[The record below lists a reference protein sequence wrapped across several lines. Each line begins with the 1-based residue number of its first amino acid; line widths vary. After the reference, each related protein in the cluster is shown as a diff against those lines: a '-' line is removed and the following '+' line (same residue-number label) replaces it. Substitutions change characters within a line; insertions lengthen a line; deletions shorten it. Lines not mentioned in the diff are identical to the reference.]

1 MHQIDIK
8 DNMLL
13 ICPSDIKEKILTNN
27 KSLVDI
33 SFMTLEEYKKRYYFD
48 YDYHTVKYLMDTYGY
63 TLNNAKEIIE
73 SLYFV
78 EDKDYP
84 NNKLNDLVKIK
95 KELLDKNLLMLD
107 PLFNKHNKDTIVY
120 GYGDIRLNDAKVL
133 KGTIIDKHYNIY
145 EFDTIESELE
155 YVYESIFELLEN
167 GIDINNIYI
176 VADNE
181 YENYFKRYNSYY
193 DFKVNY
199 PSDNSLYGT
208 EAAKKFLEDI
218 KLKGRETIYNELTN
232 KDLVNI
238 LNKYLDLN
246 EAYDFI
252 VEDLKHIKLN
262 KKYKDVVQV
271 VSNNYLFS
279 DFDYVFYLGFND
291 KVPAY
296 KKDNEYLDNEMCH
309 LLGIDDTNDKNR
321 IIKENL
327 ICNLSNIKNLSLSYS
342 KNSPFNKYERQ
353 MLFSDVNYITYTN
366 KYLHSDRAN
375 KNRYGELLDNL
386 DKYGEHNDDLDSMY
400 STYDRNN
407 YGDYDNSYK
416 NFNVGKET
424 VELSYS
430 SMQSYYECAFKYYLD
445 NILRPDDSDATFFT
459 TIGTIAHNVLQEMV
473 LDNTK
478 DFDELWD
485 NQVTFTSAKELYF
498 NKKIKE
504 EIREDFNIILK
515 QKELSYFDDVECEKR
530 IKLKLRDNIFFKGF
544 IDKILKCKDNLCIVD
559 YKTGNTKI
567 EDKYFEFGLNLQLPS
582 YLYLLQE
589 DPSKIIGFYLQHLV
603 APKYV
608 YDEKKDIE
616 TQKNEDMKLTGF
628 TSSDIS
634 RINIL
639 EDLDGKSNVVSKLA
653 ITKNGELSK
662 NSKVISDED
671 MKDMIKLVEDKIL
684 EASTSILNNDFSI
697 NPKVIDNKNVSCTY
711 CRYKDICYK
720 RIKDYVYYETKK
732 EEEVKDGN

>member
-13 ICPSDIKEKILTNN
+13 ICPSDIKEKILANN

-84 NNKLNDLVKIK
+84 NNKLNDLAKIK
-95 KELLDKNLLMLD
+95 KELLEKNLLILD
-107 PLFNKHNKDTIVY
+107 PLFNKHNKDTFAY

-262 KKYKDVVQV
+262 KKYKDVVHV

-327 ICNLSNIKNLSLSYS
+327 ICNLSNIKNLYLSYS

-515 QKELSYFDDVECEKR
+515 QKELSYFDSVECEKR

-720 RIKDYVYYETKK
+720 RIKDYVYFETKK
-732 EEEVKDGN
+732 EEVKDGN

>member
-13 ICPSDIKEKILTNN
+13 ICPSDIKEKILANN

-78 EDKDYP
+78 ENKDYP

-95 KELLDKNLLMLD
+95 KELLEKNLLILD

-133 KGTIIDKHYNIY
+133 KGTIIDKHYDIY
-145 EFDTIESELE
+145 EFDTIELELE

-291 KVPAY
+291 KVLAY
-296 KKDNEYLDNEMCH
+296 KKDNEYLDNEMCR

-327 ICNLSNIKNLSLSYS
+327 ICNLSNIKNLYLSYS

-353 MLFSDVNYITYTN
+353 MLFSDVNYISYTN

-416 NFNVGKET
+416 NFNVGKEI

-504 EIREDFNIILK
+504 EIREDFNIILN
-515 QKELSYFDDVECEKR
+515 QKELSYFDDVECEKSIR
-530 IKLKLRDNIFFKGF
+530 LQLADKIFFKGK

-711 CRYKDICYK
+711 CRYRDICYK

>member
-13 ICPSDIKEKILTNN
+13 ICPSDIKEKILANN

-84 NNKLNDLVKIK
+84 NNNLNDLVKIK
-95 KELLDKNLLMLD
+95 KELLDKNLLILD

-218 KLKGRETIYNELTN
+218 KLKDRETIYNELTN

-353 MLFSDVNYITYTN
+353 MLFSDVNYITYNN

-662 NSKVISDED
+662 NSKVISDQD

-684 EASTSILNNDFSI
+684 EASTSIVNNDFSI

-732 EEEVKDGN
+732 EEVIDGD

>member
-13 ICPSDIKEKILTNN
+13 ICPSDIKEKILANN

-33 SFMTLEEYKKRYYFD
+33 SFMTLEKYKKRYYFD

-84 NNKLNDLVKIK
+84 NNNLNDLVKIK
-95 KELLDKNLLMLD
+95 KELLDKNLLILD

-327 ICNLSNIKNLSLSYS
+327 ICNLSNIRNLYLSYS

-366 KYLHSDRAN
+366 KYLHSNKAN
-375 KNRYGELLDNL
+375 RNRYGELLDNL

-504 EIREDFNIILK
+504 EIREDFNIILN

-616 TQKNEDMKLTGF
+616 TQKNEDMKLSGF
-628 TSSDIS
+628 TSNDIS

-639 EDLDGKSNVVSKLA
+639 EDLDGESSVVSKLA

-662 NSKVISDED
+662 NSKVISDQD

>member
-13 ICPSDIKEKILTNN
+13 ICPSDIKEKILANN

-78 EDKDYP
+78 ENKDYP

-176 VADNE
+176 VAGNE

-327 ICNLSNIKNLSLSYS
+327 ICNLSNIRNLYLSYS

-366 KYLHSDRAN
+366 KYLHSNKAN
-375 KNRYGELLDNL
+375 RNRYGELLDNL

-504 EIREDFNIILK
+504 EIREDFNIILN
-515 QKELSYFDDVECEKR
+515 QKELSYFDDVECEKSIR
-530 IKLKLRDNIFFKGF
+530 LQLADKIFFKGK
-544 IDKILKCKDNLCIVD
+544 IDKILKCKDNVCIVD

-616 TQKNEDMKLTGF
+616 TQKNEDMKLNGF
-628 TSSDIS
+628 TTDDIS

-653 ITKNGELSK
+653 ITKNGDLSK
-662 NSKVISDED
+662 NSKVISDQD

-732 EEEVKDGN
+732 EEVVDGD

>member
-1 MHQIDIK
+1 MHQINIK

-13 ICPSDIKEKILTNN
+13 ICPRDIKEKILNDN

-48 YDYHTVKYLMDTYGY
+48 YDYHTVKYLMDTYDY

-73 SLYFV
+73 SLYFI
-78 EDKDYP
+78 EDKDYH
-84 NNKLNDLVKIK
+84 NNKLNYLVKIK
-95 KELLDKNLLMLD
+95 KELLDKNLLTLD
-107 PLFNKHNKDTIVY
+107 PLFNKNNKHTFVY
-120 GYGDIRLNDAKVL
+120 GYGDIRLNNAEVL
-133 KGTIIDKHYNIY
+133 KDTIVDKHYDIY

-155 YVYESIFELLEN
+155 YVYESIFELIEN
-167 GIDINNIYI
+167 NIDINNIYI
-176 VADNE
+176 IASNE

-218 KLKGRETIYNELTN
+218 KLKDRETIYNELNN
-232 KDLVNI
+232 KDLINI

-291 KVPAY
+291 KIPAY
-296 KKDNEYLDNEMCH
+296 KKDNEYLDNEMCR

-327 ICNLSNIKNLSLSYS
+327 ICNLSNIKNLYLSYS

-366 KYLHSDRAN
+366 KYLHSDKSNR
-375 KNRYGELLDNL
+375 NRYGELLDNL

-445 NILRPDDSDATFFT
+445 NILRPDDSDITFFN

-504 EIREDFNIILK
+504 EIREDFNIILN
-515 QKELSYFDDVECEKR
+515 QKDKSYFDDVECEKR

-544 IDKILKCKDNLCIVD
+544 IDKILKCKDNVCIVD

-616 TQKNEDMKLTGF
+616 TQKNEDMKLSGF
-628 TSSDIS
+628 TSNDIS

-639 EDLDGKSNVVSKLA
+639 EDLDGKSSVVSKLA

-662 NSKVISDED
+662 NSKVISDQD

-697 NPKVIDNKNVSCTY
+697 NPKVIDNKNVSCIY

-732 EEEVKDGN
+732 EEVIDGD

>member
-84 NNKLNDLVKIK
+84 NNKLNHLVKIK
-95 KELLDKNLLMLD
+95 KELLDKNLLILN
-107 PLFNKHNKDTIVY
+107 PGARIFGARILY
-120 GYGDIRLNDAKVL
+120 GYGDIRLNDVKVL
-133 KGTIIDKHYNIY
+133 KDSIIDKHYDIY

-176 VADNE
+176 VASNE

-218 KLKGRETIYNELTN
+218 KIKDRETIYNELTN
-232 KDLVNI
+232 KDLINI

-271 VSNNYLFS
+271 VSTNYLFS
-279 DFDYVFYLGFND
+279 DSDYVFYLGFND

-366 KYLHSDRAN
+366 KYLHSDKSN
-375 KNRYGELLDNL
+375 GNRYGELLDNL

-416 NFNVGKET
+416 NFNVGKKT

-445 NILRPDDSDATFFT
+445 NILRPDDSDVTFFN
-459 TIGTIAHNVLQEMV
+459 TIGTIVHNVLQEMV

-616 TQKNEDMKLTGF
+616 AQKNEDMKLSGF
-628 TSSDIS
+628 TTDDIS

-697 NPKVIDNKNVSCTY
+697 NPKVIDNKNVSCIY
-711 CRYKDICYK
+711 CPYKDICYK
-720 RIKDYVYYETKK
+720 RIKDYVYCETKK
-732 EEEVKDGN
+732 EEVIDGD

>member
-13 ICPSDIKEKILTNN
+13 ICPRDIKEKILANN

-84 NNKLNDLVKIK
+84 NNKLNDLAKIK
-95 KELLDKNLLMLD
+95 KELLEKNLLILD

-133 KGTIIDKHYNIY
+133 KGTIIDKHYDIY
-145 EFDTIESELE
+145 EFDIIESELE

-218 KLKGRETIYNELTN
+218 KIKDRETIYNELNN
-232 KDLVNI
+232 KDLINI
-238 LNKYLDLN
+238 LNKYPDLN

-279 DFDYVFYLGFND
+279 DSDYVFYLGFND

-296 KKDNEYLDNEMCH
+296 KKDNEYLDNEMCR

-327 ICNLSNIKNLSLSYS
+327 ICNLSNIKNLYLSYS

-353 MLFSDVNYITYTN
+353 MLFSDVNYISYTN
-366 KYLHSDRAN
+366 KYLHSDKSNR
-375 KNRYGELLDNL
+375 NRYGELLDNL

-416 NFNVGKET
+416 SFDVGKEV

-430 SMQSYYECAFKYYLD
+430 CMQSYYECAFKYYLD

-720 RIKDYVYYETKK
+720 RIKDYAYYETKK
-732 EEEVKDGN
+732 EEVIDGD

>member
-13 ICPSDIKEKILTNN
+13 ICPSDIKEKILANN

-84 NNKLNDLVKIK
+84 NNNLNDLVKIK
-95 KELLDKNLLMLD
+95 KELLDKNLLILD
-107 PLFNKHNKDTIVY
+107 PLFNKHNKDTFAY

-218 KLKGRETIYNELTN
+218 ELKDRETIYNELTN

-291 KVPAY
+291 KVLAY

-327 ICNLSNIKNLSLSYS
+327 ICNLSNIRNLYLSYS

-366 KYLHSDRAN
+366 KYLHSNKAN
-375 KNRYGELLDNL
+375 RNRYGELLDNL

-515 QKELSYFDDVECEKR
+515 QKELSYFDSVECEKR

-616 TQKNEDMKLTGF
+616 TQKNEDMKLNGF
-628 TSSDIS
+628 TTDDIS

-662 NSKVISDED
+662 NSKVISDQD

>member
-27 KSLVDI
+27 KSLIDV

-48 YDYHTVKYLMDTYGY
+48 YDYHAVKYLMDAYGY

-84 NNKLNDLVKIK
+84 NNKLNHLVKIK
-95 KELLDKNLLMLD
+95 KELLEKNLLILN
-107 PLFNKHNKDTIVY
+107 PGARIFRARILY
-120 GYGDIRLNDAKVL
+120 GYGDIRLNDIKIL
-133 KGTIIDKHYNIY
+133 KDTIVDKHYNIY

-176 VADNE
+176 VASNE

-199 PSDNSLYGT
+199 PSDNNLYGT

-218 KLKGRETIYNELTN
+218 KIKDRETIYNELTN
-232 KDLVNI
+232 KDLINI

-271 VSNNYLFS
+271 VSNNYLF
-279 DFDYVFYLGFND
+279 DGADYVFYLGFND

-327 ICNLSNIKNLSLSYS
+327 ICNLSNIKNLYLSYS

-366 KYLHSDRAN
+366 KYLHSDKSN

-416 NFNVGKET
+416 NFNVGKKT

-445 NILRPDDSDATFFT
+445 NILRPDDSDITFFN

-515 QKELSYFDDVECEKR
+515 QKELSYFDSVECEKR

-616 TQKNEDMKLTGF
+616 TQKNEDMKLSGF
-628 TSSDIS
+628 TTNDIS

-639 EDLDGKSNVVSKLA
+639 EDLDGKSSVVSKLA

-720 RIKDYVYYETKK
+720 RIKDYVYCETKK
-732 EEEVKDGN
+732 EEVIDGD

>member
-1 MHQIDIK
+1 M
-8 DNMLL
+8 
-13 ICPSDIKEKILTNN
+13 
-27 KSLVDI
+27 
-33 SFMTLEEYKKRYYFD
+33 
-48 YDYHTVKYLMDTYGY
+48 
-63 TLNNAKEIIE
+63 
-73 SLYFV
+73 
-78 EDKDYP
+78 
-84 NNKLNDLVKIK
+84 
-95 KELLDKNLLMLD
+95 
-107 PLFNKHNKDTIVY
+107 
-120 GYGDIRLNDAKVL
+120 
-133 KGTIIDKHYNIY
+133 
-145 EFDTIESELE
+145 
-155 YVYESIFELLEN
+155 
-167 GIDINNIYI
+167 
-176 VADNE
+176 
-181 YENYFKRYNSYY
+181 
-193 DFKVNY
+193 
-199 PSDNSLYGT
+199 
-208 EAAKKFLEDI
+208 
-218 KLKGRETIYNELTN
+218 
-232 KDLVNI
+232 
-238 LNKYLDLN
+238 
-246 EAYDFI
+246 
-252 VEDLKHIKLN
+252 
-262 KKYKDVVQV
+262 QV

-291 KVPAY
+291 KVLAY
-296 KKDNEYLDNEMCH
+296 KKDNEYLDNEMCR

-327 ICNLSNIKNLSLSYS
+327 ICNLSNIKNLYLSYS

-366 KYLHSDRAN
+366 KYLHSNKAN
-375 KNRYGELLDNL
+375 RNRYGELLDNL

-653 ITKNGELSK
+653 ITKMVNCLR
-662 NSKVISDED
+662 ILRLYQ
-671 MKDMIKLVEDKIL
+671 MKI
-684 EASTSILNNDFSI
+684 
-697 NPKVIDNKNVSCTY
+697 
-711 CRYKDICYK
+711 
-720 RIKDYVYYETKK
+720 
-732 EEEVKDGN
+732 

>member
-1 MHQIDIK
+1 
-8 DNMLL
+8 MLL
-13 ICPSDIKEKILTNN
+13 ICPSDIKEKILANN

-84 NNKLNDLVKIK
+84 NNKLNDLAKIK
-95 KELLDKNLLMLD
+95 KELLEKNLLILD
-107 PLFNKHNKDTIVY
+107 PLFNKHNKDTFAY

-218 KLKGRETIYNELTN
+218 ELKDRETIYNELTN

-327 ICNLSNIKNLSLSYS
+327 ICNLSNIRNLYLSYS

-366 KYLHSDRAN
+366 KYLHSNKAN
-375 KNRYGELLDNL
+375 RNRYGELLDNL

-544 IDKILKCKDNLCIVD
+544 IDKMLKCKDNLCIVD

-639 EDLDGKSNVVSKLA
+639 EDLDGKSSVVSKLA

>member
-13 ICPSDIKEKILTNN
+13 ICPRDIKEKILANN

-84 NNKLNDLVKIK
+84 NNNLNDLVKIK
-95 KELLDKNLLMLD
+95 KELLDKNLLILD

-279 DFDYVFYLGFND
+279 DSDYVFYLGFND

-296 KKDNEYLDNEMCH
+296 KKDNEYLDNEMCR
-309 LLGIDDTNDKNR
+309 LLGIDNTNDKNR

-327 ICNLSNIKNLSLSYS
+327 ICNLSNIKNLYLSYS

-353 MLFSDVNYITYTN
+353 MLFSDVNYISYTN
-366 KYLHSDRAN
+366 KYLHSDKSNR
-375 KNRYGELLDNL
+375 NRYGELLDNL

-544 IDKILKCKDNLCIVD
+544 IDKILKCKDNVCIVD

-662 NSKVISDED
+662 NSKVISDQD

-720 RIKDYVYYETKK
+720 RIKDYAYYETKK
-732 EEEVKDGN
+732 EEVIDGD

>member
-13 ICPSDIKEKILTNN
+13 ICPSDIKEKILANN

-78 EDKDYP
+78 ENKDYP

-95 KELLDKNLLMLD
+95 KELLEKNLLILD

-133 KGTIIDKHYNIY
+133 KGTIIDKHYDIY
-145 EFDTIESELE
+145 EFDTIELELE

-218 KLKGRETIYNELTN
+218 KLKDRETIYNELTN

-246 EAYDFI
+246 EAHDFI

-291 KVPAY
+291 KVLAY

-327 ICNLSNIKNLSLSYS
+327 ICNLSNIKNLYLSYS

-353 MLFSDVNYITYTN
+353 MLFSDVNYISYTN

-416 NFNVGKET
+416 NFNVGKEI

-504 EIREDFNIILK
+504 EIREDFNIILN
-515 QKELSYFDDVECEKR
+515 QKELSYFDDVECEKSIR
-530 IKLKLRDNIFFKGF
+530 LQLADKIFFKGK

-711 CRYKDICYK
+711 CRYRDICYK

>member
-13 ICPSDIKEKILTNN
+13 ICPRDIKEKILANN

-84 NNKLNDLVKIK
+84 NNKLNDLAKIK
-95 KELLDKNLLMLD
+95 KELLEKNLLILD

-218 KLKGRETIYNELTN
+218 ELKGRETIYNELTN

-252 VEDLKHIKLN
+252 IEDLKHIKLN

-279 DFDYVFYLGFND
+279 DSDYVFYLGFND

-296 KKDNEYLDNEMCH
+296 KKDNEYLDNEMCR

-327 ICNLSNIKNLSLSYS
+327 ICNLSNIKNLYLSYS

-353 MLFSDVNYITYTN
+353 MLFSDVNYISYTN

-416 NFNVGKET
+416 NFNVGKEI

-445 NILRPDDSDATFFT
+445 NILRQDDSDATFFN

-504 EIREDFNIILK
+504 EIREDFNIILN
-515 QKELSYFDDVECEKR
+515 QKELSYFDDVECEKSIR
-530 IKLKLRDNIFFKGF
+530 LQLADKIFFKGK

-684 EASTSILNNDFSI
+684 KASTSILNNDFSI

>member
-13 ICPSDIKEKILTNN
+13 ICPRDIKEKILANN

-84 NNKLNDLVKIK
+84 NNKLNDLAKIK
-95 KELLDKNLLMLD
+95 KELLEKNLLILD
-107 PLFNKHNKDTIVY
+107 PLFNKHNKDTFAY

-218 KLKGRETIYNELTN
+218 ELKDRETIYNELTN

-327 ICNLSNIKNLSLSYS
+327 ICNLSNIRNLYLSYS

-366 KYLHSDRAN
+366 KYLHSNKAN
-375 KNRYGELLDNL
+375 RNRYGELLDNL

-515 QKELSYFDDVECEKR
+515 QKELSYFDDVECEKSIR
-530 IKLKLRDNIFFKGF
+530 LQLADKIFFKGK

-662 NSKVISDED
+662 NSKVISDQD

-720 RIKDYVYYETKK
+720 RIKDYAYYETKK
-732 EEEVKDGN
+732 EEAVDGD

>member
-95 KELLDKNLLMLD
+95 KELLDKNLLILD

-120 GYGDIRLNDAKVL
+120 GYGDIRLKDAKVL
-133 KGTIIDKHYNIY
+133 KGTIIDILYNIY

-176 VADNE
+176 VAGNE

-218 KLKGRETIYNELTN
+218 KLKDRETIYNELTN

-262 KKYKDVVQV
+262 KKYRDVVQV
-271 VSNNYLFS
+271 VSNNYLF
-279 DFDYVFYLGFND
+279 DDADYVFYLGFND

-327 ICNLSNIKNLSLSYS
+327 ICNLSNIKNLYLSYS

-366 KYLHSDRAN
+366 KYLHSDKSNR
-375 KNRYGELLDNL
+375 NRYGELLDNL

-416 NFNVGKET
+416 NFNVGKEI

-445 NILRPDDSDATFFT
+445 NILRPDDSDVTFFN

-478 DFDELWD
+478 DFDVLWD
-485 NQVTFTSAKELYF
+485 NQVTFTSAKESYF

-515 QKELSYFDDVECEKR
+515 QKELSYFDNVECEKR

-616 TQKNEDMKLTGF
+616 TQKNEDMKLSGF
-628 TSSDIS
+628 TSNDIS

-639 EDLDGKSNVVSKLA
+639 EDLDGKSSVVSKLA

-697 NPKVIDNKNVSCTY
+697 NPKVIDYKNVSCTY

-720 RIKDYVYYETKK
+720 RINDYVYYETKK
-732 EEEVKDGN
+732 EEVIDGD